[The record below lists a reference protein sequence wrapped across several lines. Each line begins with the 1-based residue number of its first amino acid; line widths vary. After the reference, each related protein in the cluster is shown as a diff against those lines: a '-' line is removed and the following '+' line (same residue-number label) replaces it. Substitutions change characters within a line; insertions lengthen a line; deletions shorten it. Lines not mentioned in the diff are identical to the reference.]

1 VAVAKL
7 ILDASGGKELLSE
20 RLEPEDRHEDA
31 WSGCVEDGVDTAVD
45 HGALLHQSVGERFV
59 IVCAKSDTLVV
70 GGPEVVVEDV
80 ESYCLSFILR
90 QIWCADVDPGEEIS
104 LEASRE
110 EGFLLLVGQSF
121 EVEVVISIAKYL
133 VSGKEHFLVRSSKAK
148 DSIDV
153 IEIAISILNVGEVKI
168 DTVTKFDAEL
178 VSRLKSL
185 KLGLPI
191 RYSLEVC
198 FVDLGTATVD
208 RALDVIGLRSAS
220 NTVCAANSN

>member
-1 VAVAKL
+1 M
-7 ILDASGGKELLSE
+7 EN
-20 RLEPEDRHEDA
+20 
-31 WSGCVEDGVDTAVD
+31 
-45 HGALLHQSVGERFV
+45 
-59 IVCAKSDTLVV
+59 
-70 GGPEVVVEDV
+70 
-80 ESYCLSFILR
+80 
-90 QIWCADVDPGEEIS
+90 QI
-104 LEASRE
+104 
-110 EGFLLLVGQSF
+110 
-121 EVEVVISIAKYL
+121 
-133 VSGKEHFLVRSSKAK
+133 FLVRSSKAK

-153 IEIAISILNVGEVKI
+153 IEIAISILDVGEVKI